1 MSLKNIN
8 YTIWCDFIEREF
20 LEKDFKNYIN
30 SGMIH
35 GATSNPAIF
44 EQAIIKSNAYMA
56 QIKTLSNKTSKEIYE
71 ILAIQDIKR
80 AAELLLP
87 LYQKDNNDGF
97 ISLEVDPKLYN
108 DALGTI
114 EEGARLFETINMP
127 NVMIKIPA
135 TEAGYMA
142 MRELTK
148 MGVNVNA
155 TLIFSPQQAK
165 ECAQA
170 LHDGINQSKKA
181 TKGVVSVFVSRF
193 DRIVDEKLPDNKKAK
208 LGIVNATKCYH
219 EVQKVKN
226 DNIRILFASTGVKGD
241 TLKANYYIDELAF
254 ANCVNTAPIGALNAW
269 IENNDKKMAQSF
281 SLEQC
286 DEFIASMT
294 NYGIDLNKLYDEL
307 LNDGLKSFVESFDNI
322 LQKLNQQ

>member
-44 EQAIIKSNAYMA
+44 EQAITKSNAYMT
-56 QIKTLSNKTSKEIYE
+56 QIKTLNHKTPKEIYE

-87 LYQKDNNDGF
+87 LYQNDNNDGF
-97 ISLEVDPKLYN
+97 ISLEVDPKLCN
-108 DALGTI
+108 DPLGTI

-155 TLIFSPQQAK
+155 TLIFSPQQTK
-165 ECAQA
+165 ECTKA
-170 LHDGINQSKKA
+170 LNDGISQSTKP

-193 DRIVDEKLPDNKKAK
+193 DRIVDEKLPNDKKAK
-208 LGIVNATKCYH
+208 LGIVNATKCYY
-219 EVQKVKN
+219 EVQNIKN

-241 TLKANYYIDELAF
+241 ALKANYYIDELAF
-254 ANCVNTAPIGALNAW
+254 TNCVNTAPLTALNAW
-269 IENNDKKMAQSF
+269 IDNRDKKMAQSF

-286 DEFIASMT
+286 DEFLSSMI
-294 NYGIDLNKLYDEL
+294 NYDIDLNKLYDEL

-322 LQKLNQQ
+322 LEKLNQQ

>member
-20 LEKDFKNYIN
+20 LEQDFKNYIN
-30 SGMIH
+30 SQMIH

-44 EQAIIKSNAYMA
+44 EQAITKSPAYIE
-56 QIKTLSNKTSKEIYE
+56 QIKTLKDKTAKEIYE
-71 ILAIQDIKR
+71 ILAMQDIKR

-87 LYQKDNNDGF
+87 LYERDQNDGF
-97 ISLEVDPKLYN
+97 ISLEVDPKLCN

-114 EEGARLFETINMP
+114 EEGARLFESINMP

-135 TEAGYMA
+135 TEAGYVA

-155 TLIFSPQQAK
+155 TLIFSPEQTKNCAK
-165 ECAQA
+165 A
-170 LHDGINQSKKA
+170 LDDGIKQSQKT

-193 DRIVDEKLPDNKKAK
+193 DRIADEKLPNEKKAK
-208 LGIVNATKCYH
+208 LGIINATKCYY
-219 EVQKVKN
+219 EVQKIKN
-226 DNIRILFASTGVKGD
+226 NNIRILFASTGVKGD
-241 TLKANYYIDELAF
+241 SLKANYYIDELAF
-254 ANCVNTAPIGALNAW
+254 ENCVNTAPLGALNAW
-269 IENNDKKMAQSF
+269 IENQDKKMAQIPSI
-281 SLEQC
+281 EQC
-286 DEFIASMT
+286 EEFLDSMK
-294 NYGIDLNKLYDEL
+294 NHDIDLNKLYNDL

-322 LQKLNQQ
+322 LEKLNQQ